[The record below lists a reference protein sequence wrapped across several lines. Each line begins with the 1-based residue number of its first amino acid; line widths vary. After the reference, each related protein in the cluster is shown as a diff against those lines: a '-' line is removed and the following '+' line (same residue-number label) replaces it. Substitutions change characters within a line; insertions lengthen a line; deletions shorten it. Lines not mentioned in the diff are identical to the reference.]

1 MLKYKSIH
9 VILIIFFAVMTP
21 NITSAELK
29 MGIVNLDILFKE
41 IPIYRESQEGKKTI

>member
-9 VILIIFFAVMTP
+9 VILIIFFVVMIP

-29 MGIVNLDILFKE
+29 MGIVNLDVLFKE
-41 IPIYRESQEGKKTI
+41 IPIYRE